1 MKKKYFNQRVT
12 LTISSKEKARTAA
25 MAALSKKAEETVVYE
40 IKKVSDIAD
49 YFVICSADS
58 QPQIRAIL
66 DEIMVTLEK
75 KGVRPLQIE
84 GAASSHW
91 VLIDYEDV
99 IVHIFR
105 KETREFYNLDGLWG
119 DSPVLDL
126 DEAILKTQ
134 ISKRA

>member
-1 MKKKYFNQRVT
+1 
-12 LTISSKEKARTAA
+12 
-25 MAALSKKAEETVVYE
+25 MAALSKKAEDTVVYE
-40 IKKVSDIAD
+40 ISKVSDVAD
-49 YFVICSADS
+49 YFVICTAGS

-66 DEIMVTLEK
+66 DEIEVTLGK
-75 KGVRPLQIE
+75 IGVRPLQIE
-84 GAASSHW
+84 GAAASQW

-105 KETREFYNLDGLWG
+105 KEAREFYNLDGLWG

-126 DEAILKTQ
+126 EEAELKTQ

>member
-1 MKKKYFNQRVT
+1 
-12 LTISSKEKARTAA
+12 
-25 MAALSKKAEETVVYE
+25 MAAINKKAEETVVYE

-58 QPQIRAIL
+58 QPQIKAIL
-66 DEIMVTLEK
+66 DEIEVTLGK

-84 GAASSHW
+84 GAAISHW

-126 DEAILKTQ
+126 EEAILKTQ